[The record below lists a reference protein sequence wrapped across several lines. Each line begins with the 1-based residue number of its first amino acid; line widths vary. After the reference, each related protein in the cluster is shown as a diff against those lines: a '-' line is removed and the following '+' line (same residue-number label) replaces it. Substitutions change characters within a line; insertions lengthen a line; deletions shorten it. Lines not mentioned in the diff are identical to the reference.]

1 MPSATGTLKKN
12 EEGAIRGQFAV
23 DGSTYFFVG
32 TLLTPISSFGI
43 SNARITYNST
53 EQLAEQPVMF
63 EEIPIHKDQI
73 ELRLQNGVEVSGFFD
88 QPFGDDDVND
98 QTFVTGG
105 AAWMQME
112 S

>member
-1 MPSATGTLKKN
+1 MPSATGILKKN

-43 SNARITYNST
+43 SNARIIYDST

-63 EEIPIHKDQI
+63 EEIPIRKDQI
-73 ELRLQNGVEVSGFFD
+73 ELKLQNGVEVSGFFD

>member
-53 EQLAEQPVMF
+53 EQLQERPIMF
-63 EEIPIHKDQI
+63 EEIPIQKDQI
-73 ELRLQNGVEVSGFFD
+73 EFRLQNGVQVSGFFD
-88 QPFGDDDVND
+88 EPFNDDAVND
-98 QTFVTGG
+98 RTFVAGG
-105 AAWMQME
+105 AAWMQMG

>member
-1 MPSATGTLKKN
+1 MKN

-23 DGSTYFFVG
+23 DGSTYFLVG

-53 EQLAEQPVMF
+53 EQLQERPVMF
-63 EEIPIHKDQI
+63 EEIPIQKDQI
-73 ELRLQNGVEVSGFFD
+73 EFRLQNGVQVSGFFD
-88 QPFGDDDVND
+88 EPFNDDAVND
-98 QTFVTGG
+98 RTFVAGG